1 MVCSVGEAIFLLIR
15 EMTNFIVSTYKIN
28 DVSKKYSNDTVNV
41 VIYWDQPFKL
51 QPVWADTVDILNW
64 ILFLLFSVKIW

>member
-1 MVCSVGEAIFLLIR
+1 MQLRWLLLILMVCSVGEAIFLLIR

-51 QPVWADTVDILNW
+51 QPV
-64 ILFLLFSVKIW
+64 